1 MNLTRVFNKTNF
13 KKPAFLI
20 SLSLFLLLGLVPL
33 TASASFGSWLGQNL
47 ILPLAEFI
55 GGLTVS
61 LIGILI
67 GIVQYNDFINAPAVA
82 KGWVIVR
89 DIANMFVIVV
99 MLVIAFATVFR
110 IEEYQYK
117 KLLSKLL
124 IMSVL
129 VNFSKMLTGFFID
142 FAQVVML
149 TFVNGFKEA
158 AAGNFV
164 NGFHLSEMFEFSKNK
179 SSIDGQGV
187 AENSFFVASVLALI
201 SITVAMVVVAIYL
214 VVFLV
219 RIAFLWL
226 LTIISP
232 LAYLLSAFPGQAKKY
247 SSEWWE
253 YFGKYLSTGPI
264 LAFFLWLALA
274 MMQTSNNVLD
284 SFSGQE
290 GSYGLS
296 EIPAAAVTGIG
307 QSDILLSFIVNIVIL
322 LGGLWMT
329 QKLGVVGGKLAGSAL
344 AKMQSIGSSIV
355 KSPWTATR
363 GAVGLLGKGAKEV
376 GSYLWSEATARMG
389 IEGSIERWKHG
400 WEAGKHKREESRDT
414 IRQQVY
420 SKRREKGSFWQV
432 LGSPEHLFEHQW
444 NWRTLGKV
452 MSGNMG
458 EVTGKK
464 AADYYKQQQEL
475 IKQAESLEGELV
487 IRDKGG
493 NVRQDLLAKSDMA
506 EADIDDLKKE
516 RKEIESGHNI
526 KVLKSEHNSL
536 VKEGQT
542 LEGQGKLSQAL
553 AKQEEAERLQEII
566 NEASTPEGKDR
577 LLADN
582 QSKIDKRQKDLDGFK
597 ENLKLSDLEL
607 AEKRNAELTDQINKL
622 LKEASGI
629 NPNELT
635 EDQKKERGS
644 RISELES
651 QKEKVKNEMDSRRD
665 LEKNKGKSDAE
676 INSLLQ
682 KDNDLLR
689 KIDQDLKDLRR
700 SDKISD
706 KERDAN
712 LKRIAILNENA
723 QKMQKELDAPVIG
736 MGEKSD
742 KEAQIKELRENAKKL
757 GELIEKS
764 TPSTDYGIR
773 RDQRLAIN
781 KEKADMTTDNWEELF
796 KIFEDAVHVGDSNR
810 AAAAVLKATE
820 YGNENEFFNMY
831 GYDSDAGGLKNFIED
846 IFIKKLGMAREQA
859 LSVASDI
866 SYTGEGVQ
874 HWGVARAVNVKNG
887 RLEWANENDRMI
899 ECLAEVR
906 KQDFENFSRRANR
919 LAYGREVIDYGDLP
933 ADASREEKAKH
944 YREHRNRSFELND
957 FGKAYI
963 LENHQKYPEMMGRG
977 RFNVNLAAK
986 LGSNNNLDVLDK
998 VAQDTGIVK
1007 GLQYKQFRAI
1017 MDRVSSYGTG
1027 THGEFDD
1034 LEKILKIN
1042 KR

>member
-1 MNLTRVFNKTNF
+1 MNLAKVFTK
-13 KKPAFLI
+13 I
-20 SLSLFLLLGLVPL
+20 SLKKTGFLLGLVLILGLGLFLPT
-33 TASASFGSWLGQNL
+33 TASANFGSWLGQNL

-55 GGLTVS
+55 GGLTVT

-82 KGWVIVR
+82 KGWVIIR
-89 DIANMFVIVV
+89 DLANMFVIVV

-158 AAGNFV
+158 AAGNLV
-164 NGFHLSEMFEFSKNK
+164 NGFHLSEMFEFSKSKTIEGATPN
-179 SSIDGQGV
+179 
-187 AENSFFVASVLALI
+187 ENSFFVASILALI

-226 LTIISP
+226 LTIMSP
-232 LAYLLSAFPGQAKKY
+232 LAFLLAAFPGQAKKY

-253 YFGKYLSTGPI
+253 YFGKYLSAGPI
-264 LAFFLWLALA
+264 LAFFLWLALS

-284 SFSGQE
+284 SFVGQSGSDYSFKDVP
-290 GSYGLS
+290 GVA
-296 EIPAAAVTGIG
+296 ITGIG
-307 QSDILLSFIVNIVIL
+307 QSEILLSFIINIVIL

-329 QKLGVVGGKLAGSAL
+329 QKLGVAGGKLAGSAL

-355 KSPWTATR
+355 KSPFTVAK
-363 GAVGLLGKGAKEV
+363 GVAGLAGKGAKEL
-376 GSYLWSEATARMG
+376 GSYLWSEASARLG
-389 IEGSIERWKHG
+389 VQGSIEKWKHG

-414 IRQQVY
+414 IRQSVY

-452 MSGNMG
+452 ATGHMD

-464 AADYYKQQQEL
+464 AAEHYQQQQEKL
-475 IKQAESLEGELV
+475 EQAKALEEQLKM
-487 IRDKGG
+487 RDKGG
-493 NVRQDLLAKSDMA
+493 SYRGELLGGQKLF
-506 EADIDDLKKE
+506 EEELKVFDDDYKMIEDGRNIKQAHVHLESLKKE
-516 RKEIESGHNI
+516 MANF
-526 KVLKSEHNSL
+526 
-536 VKEGQT
+536 Q
-542 LEGQGKLSQAL
+542 GQGKVSQAME
-553 AKQEEAERLQEII
+553 KQEEADELSKLIDIMSTDSGKEKLLQNNRLKFSQARKKLDDINKKLLLPNSELADLKNNELKDDIDKLLIEADNLGPDKLTKQQRHSRKKEIDKLEEQKKDVI
-566 NEASTPEGKDR
+566 KDR
-577 LLADN
+577 
-582 QSKIDKRQKDLDGFK
+582 
-597 ENLKLSDLEL
+597 EN
-607 AEKRNAELTDQINKL
+607 RRTQ
-622 LKEASGI
+622 
-629 NPNELT
+629 
-635 EDQKKERGS
+635 
-644 RISELES
+644 
-651 QKEKVKNEMDSRRD
+651 EKVKGRTPQ
-665 LEKNKGKSDAE
+665 E
-676 INSLLQ
+676 INELLK

-689 KIDQDLKDLRR
+689 RIDEDLKNLRR
-700 SDKISD
+700 NDQLTK
-706 KERDAN
+706 KEKDENIKQAS
-712 LKRIAILNENA
+712 ILRKEAEKLQENFKSSA
-723 QKMQKELDAPVIG
+723 VGAGELD
-736 MGEKSD
+736 ELNR
-742 KEAQIKELRENAKKL
+742 QIKQLKDEAGVL
-757 GELIEKS
+757 GKSAEKFS
-764 TPSTDYGIR
+764 PSTDYGIR

-781 KEKADMTTDNWEELF
+781 KEKGDMTTDNWEELF

-810 AAAAVLKATE
+810 AAAAALKATE

-831 GYDSDAGGLKNFIED
+831 GYDSDAGGLKQFVED

-866 SYTGEGVQ
+866 AYTGEGVQ

-887 RLEWANENDRMI
+887 RLEWADEDERMI

-919 LAYGREVIDYGDLP
+919 LAYGREVIEYGNLP
-933 ADASREEKAKH
+933 ADASREEKAKY
-944 YREHRNRSFELND
+944 YREHRNRKFELND

-963 LENHQKYPEMMGRG
+963 LENYSKYPDMMGRG
-977 RFNVNLAAK
+977 RFNVNLATK
-986 LGSNNNLDVLDK
+986 VGSNNNLENLDNL
-998 VAQDTGIVK
+998 AQKTGIIARS
-1007 GLQYKQFRAI
+1007 QYGQFKSI
-1017 MDRVSSYGTG
+1017 MGRVRNYGTG
-1027 THGEFDD
+1027 MHDEFDD
-1034 LEKILKIN
+1034 IKKILKI
-1042 KR
+1042 K